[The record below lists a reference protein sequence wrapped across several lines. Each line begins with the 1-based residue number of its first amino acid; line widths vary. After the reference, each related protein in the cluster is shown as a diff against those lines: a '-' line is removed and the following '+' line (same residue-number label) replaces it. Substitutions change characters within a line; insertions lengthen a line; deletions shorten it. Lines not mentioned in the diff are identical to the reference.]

1 MKVVHTFASHNIIW
15 KERMYVQM
23 LSALYAK
30 KHYGNIHLYTTE
42 MEAEQINKIGVPYTS
57 IDTKLLNN
65 VDTKVYGIP
74 KMHTYR
80 EMDEPFLHIDT
91 DSILFSKFDFDQI
104 KSPFLFSHPDMI
116 HLGNL
121 KGTLGEHIPFLINN
135 RDENLSSHNHFS
147 INHIYLK
154 LYIELFNKHSD
165 DVKKNFNFTHIPN
178 MSIVLVRDTDNFK
191 IACNEAIKHYFEN
204 KEIIDKEEQA
214 CCYIEQLMIHQYLLV
229 GNSNYKDLITKNETF
244 LFKDVPLSIT
254 FETQSKTNASIYK
267 TEFPFNFRTT
277 SRCLCCNE
285 QKLNEHV
292 IESIDDIK
300 NLLGFK
306 FFGYTHFSF
315 MQWYQLWQVIV
326 INDIVETFG
335 EDYAVN
341 IHKYFSGIYPGLN
354 LPKYSESELFYE
366 KLTGKKIFT
375 ESSNL
380 I

>member
-1 MKVVHTFASHNIIW
+1 MNL
-15 KERMYVQM
+15 
-23 LSALYAK
+23 LSS
-30 KHYGNIHLYTTE
+30 
-42 MEAEQINKIGVPYTS
+42 QISTLTG
-57 IDTKLLNN
+57 
-65 VDTKVYGIP
+65 
-74 KMHTYR
+74 
-80 EMDEPFLHIDT
+80 
-91 DSILFSKFDFDQI
+91 KFD
-104 KSPFLFSHPDMI
+104 S
-116 HLGNL
+116 GAN
-121 KGTLGEHIPFLINN
+121 
-135 RDENLSSHNHFS
+135 
-147 INHIYLK
+147 
-154 LYIELFNKHSD
+154 
-165 DVKKNFNFTHIPN
+165 
-178 MSIVLVRDTDNFK
+178 
-191 IACNEAIKHYFEN
+191 
-204 KEIIDKEEQA
+204 QA
-214 CCYIEQLMIHQYLLV
+214 Q
-229 GNSNYKDLITKNETF
+229 
-244 LFKDVPLSIT
+244 
-254 FETQSKTNASIYK
+254 TQSKTNASIYK

>member
-1 MKVVHTFASHNIIW
+1 
-15 KERMYVQM
+15 
-23 LSALYAK
+23 
-30 KHYGNIHLYTTE
+30 
-42 MEAEQINKIGVPYTS
+42 
-57 IDTKLLNN
+57 
-65 VDTKVYGIP
+65 
-74 KMHTYR
+74 
-80 EMDEPFLHIDT
+80 
-91 DSILFSKFDFDQI
+91 
-104 KSPFLFSHPDMI
+104 
-116 HLGNL
+116 LGNL

-154 LYIELFNKHSD
+154 LYIELFNKHSE

-178 MSIVLVRDTDNFK
+178 MSIVLVRDTNNFK

-229 GNSNYKDLITKNETF
+229 GNSNYKDLIKNDETF

-254 FETQSKTNASIYK
+254 FETQSKTTSSIYK

-335 EDYAVN
+335 EEYAINVN
-341 IHKYFSGIYPGLN
+341 KYFKEIYSGLD
-354 LPKYSESELFYE
+354 LPKYSEAELLYE
-366 KLTGKKIFT
+366 KFTNNKIFT
-375 ESSNL
+375 KNTSV

>member
-15 KERMYVQM
+15 KERMYIQM

-57 IDTKLLNN
+57 INTELLKD
-65 VDTKVYGIP
+65 VDCTVYGVP
-74 KMHTYR
+74 KIYTYR

-91 DSILFSKFDFDQI
+91 DSVFFSKFDFNNI
-104 KSPFLFSHPDMI
+104 KSPFMFSHPDMK
-116 HLGNL
+116 HLSNL

-135 RDENLSSHNHFS
+135 KDNNLSSQNHFF

-154 LYIELFNKHSD
+154 TYINLFDKHSD
-165 DVKKNFNFTHIPN
+165 DIKRNFNFTHIPN
-178 MSIVLVRDTDNFK
+178 TSLVFVKDTVNFK
-191 IACNEAIKHYFEN
+191 IACNQALNHYFEN
-204 KEIIDKEEQA
+204 KDIIDIEEQST
-214 CCYIEQLMIHQYLLV
+214 CYAEQLMIHQYLLC
-229 GNSNYKDLITKNETF
+229 GDSNYKEYMEKDETF
-244 LFKDVPLSIT
+244 LFKDVPVSIT

-277 SRCLCCNE
+277 SRCLCCHE

-335 EDYAVN
+335 EEYALN
-341 IHKYFSGIYPGLN
+341 IHKYFSRIYPGLD